1 MRFFSIRQSLARFGE
16 WSSACLSLQLEEL
29 TGLDSYKGPRI
40 HYMAIFLEDDGA
52 LNKSWESNVA
62 GKLIADWWD
71 SSTDAGSK
79 RRPRSSF
86 NEPTPSLEVLT
97 LTDDSVKNLRLMT

>member
-1 MRFFSIRQSLARFGE
+1 M
-16 WSSACLSLQLEEL
+16 
-29 TGLDSYKGPRI
+29 
-40 HYMAIFLEDDGA
+40 
-52 LNKSWESNVA
+52 A
-62 GKLIADWWD
+62 GKLIADRWD

>member
-52 LNKSWESNVA
+52 LNKSWESKWLASSLLIGGIHLQMREANVVHA
-62 GKLIADWWD
+62 RASMSPPHPWKC
-71 SSTDAGSK
+71 
-79 RRPRSSF
+79 
-86 NEPTPSLEVLT
+86 
-97 LTDDSVKNLRLMT
+97 